1 MWLKIMTIGTITKGY
16 LSTLIQSMKDYIQNK
31 SILLP
36 GGAGFIGSW
45 LAGSLVRLGA
55 SVTVVDSLVTAS
67 FENIKHLVDKGSV
80 KFIEADVLTLD
91 YDTLGRYDFVVYL
104 AARPSP
110 DDYVRHPVETL
121 LVSSVG
127 LLKALEAARKW
138 DAVLLFT
145 STSEVYGDAEIIPTP
160 ETYWGKVN
168 PIGPRS
174 CYDEGKRFGEALC
187 MAYLREYGLDVR
199 IARIFNTYGPR
210 MDWKNPS
217 AYGRV
222 VIKFIVQALKN
233 EPITIYGDGK
243 QTRSFCFI
251 SDCVDALIRMM
262 TIPEARGE
270 VINIGNPEE
279 ITILELARIIKE
291 LTGSSSTIIHLPPRP
306 DDPRRRCPDITKARK
321 ILKWEPKVPLRQG
334 LKITIDWVKE
344 RLST

>member
-1 MWLKIMTIGTITKGY
+1 MSNFSETMLEFSREIKEISDIVEGMHV
-16 LSTLIQSMKDYIQNK
+16 
-31 SILLP
+31 LLL

-45 LAGSLVRLGA
+45 LADAFVQLGA
-55 SVTVVDSLVTAS
+55 FVTIVDNFATATFS
-67 FENIKHLVDKGSV
+67 NISHLVGKDNV
-80 KFIEADVLTLD
+80 KFIEADVLSLD
-91 YDTLGRYDFVVYL
+91 YDELGGYDFVIYL

-110 DDYVRHPVETL
+110 DDYVKHPVETL

-127 LLKALEAARKW
+127 LLRALEAARRW

-145 STSEVYGDAEIIPTP
+145 STSEVYGDAEVIPTP

-187 MAYLREYGLDVR
+187 MAYFREYGLDVR

-222 VIKFIVQALKN
+222 VIKFIVQALRN

-251 SDCVDALIRMM
+251 TDCIDALIRMLV
-262 TIPEARGE
+262 IPEARGE

-279 ITILELARIIKE
+279 IMILELAKIIKE
-291 LTGSSSTIIHLPPRP
+291 LTRSSSPIVHLPPRP
-306 DDPRRRCPDITKARK
+306 DDPRRRCPDITKARR
-321 ILKWEPKVPLRQG
+321 ILGWEPRVPLRQG
-334 LKITIDWVKE
+334 LKLTIDWVKE
-344 RLST
+344 RLSKL